1 MVSFS
6 VACIATLLCVLVLL
20 VAEWREAPTL
30 RWCAKP
36 LASTGFLL
44 AALAAGARDSH
55 YGHVVLVALALGM
68 LGDVLLIPAASAA
81 FLAGLVSFL
90 LGHLAFALAF
100 LVRGVGAPAM
110 FIAAALLALPAALCW
125 RWLSPHVPA
134 KMRAPVI
141 AYIAVISIMVAA
153 AAGTLGKPGGI
164 VILIGAVMFFISD
177 LAVARQRFVERTP
190 WNKLW
195 GLPLYYGGQLV
206 LAGSVAISSAAG

>member
-1 MVSFS
+1 MPSFP
-6 VACIATLLCVLVLL
+6 VACIATLVCVIVLL

-30 RWCAKP
+30 RWFAKP
-36 LASTGFLL
+36 LASAGFLL
-44 AALAAGARDSH
+44 AALAAGARDSQ

-68 LGDVLLIPAASAA
+68 LGDVLLIPAASAT
-81 FLAGLVSFL
+81 FLAGLASFL

-100 LVRGVGAPAM
+100 VVRGVSAPAM
-110 FIAAALLALPAALCW
+110 FGAAALLALPAALSW
-125 RWLSPHVPA
+125 RWLAPHVPT
-134 KMRAPVI
+134 KMRAPVV

-153 AAGTLGKPGGI
+153 AAGTLGTPGGG
-164 VILIGAVMFFISD
+164 VILVGAVMFFVSD

-206 LAGSVAISSAAG
+206 LAGSVLLADAAG